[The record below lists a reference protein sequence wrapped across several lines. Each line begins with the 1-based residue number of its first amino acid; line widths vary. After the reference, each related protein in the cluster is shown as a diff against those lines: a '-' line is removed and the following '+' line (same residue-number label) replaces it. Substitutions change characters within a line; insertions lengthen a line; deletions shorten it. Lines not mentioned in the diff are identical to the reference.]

1 MQFPQRKGFDP
12 SDAIKQVTQWFQNP
26 AWNNVVKEAAQK
38 LGLQEAPSLSKVQEA
53 LRQAGQ
59 WLERAAEPLLHPTEN
74 QQSSLQL
81 GINATGELF
90 NARWVA
96 SPLPKHAAQLQSALY
111 QGFAQDIGSEA
122 ELLRLCIASSGA
134 ADALLVANLPMA
146 IQATVVGLRPHG
158 IILPRAACIRIP
170 TSNPSIATPIH
181 SILTPFAHHS
191 SQHAL
196 QIHEI
201 GSNAD
206 CLHDDYAKALASH
219 PGSIVFHASPTQG
232 HLDRF
237 AASEHAHKHNA
248 FVCEIL
254 LDATLHDIQ
263 WTNGQSDALSRR
275 WQDGTDLL
283 IVPTHFLIGGP
294 PAALILGKKNV
305 IDKIRPSVESLG
317 ATADRVTQAVLL
329 SVLSESQQRNQWES
343 TPVGATL
350 SNPIANL
357 ENRAQRLAIQLQDS
371 PVIEKLNI
379 VSQTRRIGTGPW
391 QALSLPSSILE
402 ITPRGKSV
410 AMLQET
416 LSQHQPPIWTNV
428 FSDHLEIV
436 LRTVEPADD
445 AHIVNALS
453 NS

>member
-1 MQFPQRKGFDP
+1 MG
-12 SDAIKQVTQWFQNP
+12 
-26 AWNNVVKEAAQK
+26 
-38 LGLQEAPSLSKVQEA
+38 
-53 LRQAGQ
+53 
-59 WLERAAEPLLHPTEN
+59 AEE
-74 QQSSLQL
+74 
-81 GINATGELF
+81 
-90 NARWVA
+90 
-96 SPLPKHAAQLQSALY
+96 
-111 QGFAQDIGSEA
+111 
-122 ELLRLCIASSGA
+122 
-134 ADALLVANLPMA
+134 LLVATLPMA
-146 IQATVVGLRPHG
+146 IQAAVVGLHTNSIVRP
-158 IILPRAACIRIP
+158 PAPCSRIP
-170 TSNPSIATPIH
+170 TPDPSVATPIH
-181 SILTPFAHHS
+181 SILSPFTHHS
-191 SQHAL
+191 SQQAL
-196 QIHEI
+196 HIHEI

-237 AASEHAHKHNA
+237 AASEHAHKHQA
-248 FVCEIL
+248 TVCEIL
-254 LDATLHDIQ
+254 LDATVHDIQ
-263 WTNGQSDALSRR
+263 WSNAQTDALSRR

-305 IDKIRPSVESLG
+305 IDKIRPKVESLG
-317 ATADRVTQAVLL
+317 AAADRVTQAVLL
-329 SVLSESQQRNQWES
+329 SVLTESQQRDQWES
-343 TPVGATL
+343 TPVGAIL

-379 VSQTRRIGTGPW
+379 VSQTRRIGAGPW
-391 QALSLPSSILE
+391 QSQSLPSSILE
-402 ITPRGKSV
+402 ITPRGRSV

-416 LSQHQPPIWTNV
+416 LAHHQPPIWTNV

>member
-1 MQFPQRKGFDP
+1 
-12 SDAIKQVTQWFQNP
+12 
-26 AWNNVVKEAAQK
+26 
-38 LGLQEAPSLSKVQEA
+38 
-53 LRQAGQ
+53 
-59 WLERAAEPLLHPTEN
+59 
-74 QQSSLQL
+74 
-81 GINATGELF
+81 
-90 NARWVA
+90 
-96 SPLPKHAAQLQSALY
+96 
-111 QGFAQDIGSEA
+111 
-122 ELLRLCIASSGA
+122 
-134 ADALLVANLPMA
+134 
-146 IQATVVGLRPHG
+146 
-158 IILPRAACIRIP
+158 
-170 TSNPSIATPIH
+170 
-181 SILTPFAHHS
+181 
-191 SQHAL
+191 
-196 QIHEI
+196 
-201 GSNAD
+201 
-206 CLHDDYAKALASH
+206 
-219 PGSIVFHASPTQG
+219 
-232 HLDRF
+232 
-237 AASEHAHKHNA
+237 
-248 FVCEIL
+248 
-254 LDATLHDIQ
+254 
-263 WTNGQSDALSRR
+263 
-275 WQDGTDLL
+275 
-283 IVPTHFLIGGP
+283 
-294 PAALILGKKNV
+294 V

-329 SVLSESQQRNQWES
+329 SVLSESQQRDQWES
-343 TPVGATL
+343 TPVGASL